1 MSKMKLV
8 KSIVITIAAL
18 TAACIFASPTAA
30 QTKVKTLFTWTG
42 GGGNP
47 ESTLIFD
54 SAGNPYGA
62 TSDR

>member
-1 MSKMKLV
+1 M
-8 KSIVITIAAL
+8 AAL
-18 TAACIFASPTAA
+18 TAACTFTAPTAA

-54 SAGNPYGA
+54 SAGNLYGA